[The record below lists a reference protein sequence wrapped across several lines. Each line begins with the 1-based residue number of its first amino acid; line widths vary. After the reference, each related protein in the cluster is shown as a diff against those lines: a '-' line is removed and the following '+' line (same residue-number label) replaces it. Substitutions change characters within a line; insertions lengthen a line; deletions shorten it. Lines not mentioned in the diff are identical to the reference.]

1 MHTID
6 IKNKNFVFGA
16 VILIFGL
23 WALGLSGCI
32 QKDDLSKAKDY
43 ARQSQVD
50 YQNASAEYKQLIAK
64 GKDLDKL
71 YFELGKLY
79 YSHGE
84 FDQAIEEFKNSREL
98 QAKNFL
104 AISYYRLGNFTDA
117 FEVFSRNDQADDGF
131 LYYYGLTCEK
141 LNLYDQAL
149 AIYRKIKEEKFK
161 SQALIRIDLIEK
173 QADLTRIQ
181 DISPQIAEILN
192 AAPSAQEYPQ
202 AGALILFCDEKSEV
216 SRQGAEISTL
226 HYVVKILNER
236 GKEDFS
242 ETHISYDSTYEKVE
256 LEYARTIKPDGT
268 IAEVGSRHIRDV
280 SKYLNFP
287 LYSNA
292 RVFIISFPE
301 ITEAASIEYKVKIY
315 RHQLINKKD
324 FCISYPLQ
332 ASEPIIS
339 ASFSL
344 SVPKTTPAHI
354 KILNEKYNN
363 FGANINPEVKE
374 QGDIVVYAWKFK
386 NIPQIIPE
394 PGMPGQVEI
403 NPTIL
408 ISTFNAWQDIYNWWW
423 ALAQDKIKPDT
434 VIKDKVQ
441 ELTKDRPS
449 PEAKLRAIY
458 NFCAQKIRYV
468 AVEYGQAG
476 YEPHQ
481 AELIFRNK
489 YGDCKDQAILLVTML
504 KEAGFLAWP
513 VLIGTK
519 DYYNLNEDFPSM
531 LFDHCIAAVSLE
543 DRIVFLDPTAET
555 CSFGD
560 LPAGDQG
567 RKVLLFREDKYE
579 IKEILLYEPRHN
591 LTEQQVYL
599 KVNSDE
605 TINAVKI
612 VFTYGDYDQSQR
624 FWLLYTP
631 PELIQESL
639 KQKIQDI
646 SIGAKL
652 EKYEI
657 KNLENLNQPIA
668 LSYSFN
674 GPEYFTVAGS
684 LRIMPQLTALDTS
697 WVAKDERK
705 YPIDFNIL
713 SSKEALLEIEIP
725 PNFAIKYLPD
735 SASLDSPWLN
745 FIVEYSQKGDKIY
758 FKQRSELKK
767 NAVSPAEYP
776 EFKNFLE
783 SSAKKIKQRI
793 VLEKIRQR

>member
-1 MHTID
+1 VRIID
-6 IKNKNFVFGA
+6 IKIKN
-16 VILIFGL
+16 FGL
-23 WALGLSGCI
+23 WAAVLICGFWIFGLSGCI
-32 QKDDLSKAKDY
+32 QKDVLSKAQDHVQ
-43 ARQSQVD
+43 QSQVN
-50 YQNASAEYKQLIAK
+50 YQMAVAEYKQLIAK
-64 GKDLDKL
+64 GKELDKL

-84 FDQAIEEFKNSREL
+84 LDQAIGAFKNSRALE
-98 QAKNFL
+98 AKKFL
-104 AISYYRLGNFTDA
+104 AISQYRLGNFTDA
-117 FEVFSRNDQADDGF
+117 FEIFSRNAQTDDES
-131 LYYYGLTCEK
+131 LYYCGLTCEE

-149 AIYRKIKEEKFK
+149 SIYRKIKEEQFK
-161 SQALIRIDLIEK
+161 AKALSRIDLIEK
-173 QADLTRIQ
+173 QANLASIQ
-181 DISPQIAEILN
+181 DISPRVSEILN
-192 AAPSAQEYPQ
+192 TAPSAQEYPQ
-202 AGALILFCDEKSEV
+202 AGALILFCDEKVEV
-216 SRQGAEISTL
+216 SNQGTQVSTL

-256 LEYARTIKPDGT
+256 LDYARTIKPDGT
-268 IAEVGSRHIRDV
+268 VTEVGSRHIRDV

-292 RVFIISFPE
+292 RVYIISFPE
-301 ITEAASIEYKVKIY
+301 ITEGASIEYKVKIY

-324 FCISYPLQ
+324 FMISYPVQ
-332 ASEPIIS
+332 AGEPIIA
-339 ASFSL
+339 ASFGL
-344 SVPKTTPAHI
+344 TVPKAMPVHI

-363 FGANINPEVKE
+363 FGANLNPEIKE
-374 QGDIVVYAWKFK
+374 QDDIVVYLWKFK
-386 NIPQIIPE
+386 NTPQIIPE
-394 PGMPGQVEI
+394 PSMPGQVEI
-403 NPTIL
+403 NPTML
-408 ISTFNAWQDIYNWWW
+408 ISTFNAWQDIYSWWW
-423 ALAQDKIKPDT
+423 SLAQDKIKPDT
-434 VIKDKVQ
+434 AIKDKVQ
-441 ELTKDRPS
+441 ELIKNQPS
-449 PEAKLRAIY
+449 EEAKIRAIY

-519 DYYNLNEDFPSM
+519 GYYNLNEDFPSM
-531 LFDHCIAAVSLE
+531 LFDHCIAAVALE
-543 DRIVFLDPTAET
+543 DKVVFLDPTAET

-560 LPAGDQG
+560 LPADDQG

-579 IKEILLYEPRHN
+579 IKEIPLYEARHN
-591 LTEQQVYL
+591 LIEQQLYL

-605 TINAVKI
+605 TISAAKT
-612 VFTYGDYDQSQR
+612 VFTYGNYDQAQR

-631 PELIQESL
+631 PELIQEAL

-652 EKYEI
+652 DKYEI
-657 KNLENLNQPIA
+657 KNLENLNQPIV

-674 GPEYFTVAGS
+674 GPEYFTIAGK
-684 LRIMPQLTALDTS
+684 LRIMPQLASLDTS

-713 SSKEALLEIEIP
+713 DSKEILLEIEIP
-725 PNFAIKYLPD
+725 RDFSVKYIPE
-735 SASLDSPWLN
+735 SVSQDSPWLK
-745 FIVEYSQKGDKIY
+745 FIVEYSQKGNKIY
-758 FKQRSELKK
+758 FKQSSKVKK
-767 NAVSPAEYP
+767 STVSQIEYP
-776 EFKNFLE
+776 EFKNFFE
-783 SSAKKIKQRI
+783 SLAKKTKQRI
-793 VLEKIRQR
+793 VLEKIKQR